1 VFSFFLSKCVSK
13 KICISLW
20 MLKKEL
26 SLSVSSFIFPKFV
39 PRILE
44 QVRVKLLKLLG
55 LKGFI

>member
-1 VFSFFLSKCVSK
+1 MFSFFLSKCVSK

-26 SLSVSSFIFPKFV
+26 SLSVSSFIFPKLV